1 MFYNSFNKNQQ
12 IVDFINS
19 IPIEKIL
26 IIIGIVFL
34 LFSLKPTS
42 INKEINK
49 ETEKFVLGIIGII
62 FITIGIKLIF
72 FF

>member
-12 IVDFINS
+12 IIDFINS

-34 LFSLKPTS
+34 LFSLKPTP

-49 ETEKFVLGIIGII
+49 KIEKFVLGIIGII
-62 FITIGIKLIF
+62 FITIGIKLMF